1 MGKVLGQSTFVSHL
15 VSAISRIASHTFIIL
30 NDCLLPHILVTHAN
44 WIHQMGAFS
53 L

>member
-15 VSAISRIASHTFIIL
+15 VSAISRIASHTLIIL
-30 NDCLLPHILVTHAN
+30 LPQSLVTHAN